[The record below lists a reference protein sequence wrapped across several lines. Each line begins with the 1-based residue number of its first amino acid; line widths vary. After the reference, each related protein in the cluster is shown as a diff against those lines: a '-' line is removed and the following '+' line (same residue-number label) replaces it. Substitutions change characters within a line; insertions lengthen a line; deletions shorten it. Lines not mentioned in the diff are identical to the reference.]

1 MPNNQMQRLAIFAAS
16 LSAALAQDLPAQA
29 GNDANFVLYNQHTA
43 EKGEKEIK
51 LYSDFSNS
59 GLEDGYSAQL
69 LELEYGITDRWTS
82 ALYFEGVKIDGESY
96 DFGGWRFE
104 NRVRLFEERV
114 PLNPVL
120 YVEYE
125 QLEPEHRYKT
135 EVTGRTDA
143 EEEEEEES
151 TEHELETRLILGEDL
166 SKRLN
171 VAFNWI
177 NEVNFDNGNWEFGYA
192 AGLNYT
198 LLSEESEHE
207 SAESKGCDLEELKLG
222 VELYGGLG
230 DSDAGL
236 TLDGSETEQYV
247 GINLKGELENGVEIG
262 AGIAL
267 GLTNDSEDAIIRTM
281 IGYEFK

>member
-1 MPNNQMQRLAIFAAS
+1 L
-16 LSAALAQDLPAQA
+16 AALAICLSSALGQILPAHA

-51 LYSDFSNS
+51 LYSDFSNA

-69 LELEYGITDRWTS
+69 LELEYGVTDRWTS

-104 NRVRLFEERV
+104 NRVRVFDERV
-114 PLNPVL
+114 LLNPVL
-120 YVEYE
+120 YIEYE

-135 EVTGRTDA
+135 AVTGRTDG
-143 EEEEEEES
+143 EEEEEEET

-177 NEVNFDNGNWEFGYA
+177 NEVDFDSGNWEFGYV

-198 LLSEESEHE
+198 LLSEEGEHE
-207 SAESKGCDLEELKLG
+207 SAGSKGCDLEELKLG
-222 VELYGGLG
+222 VEFYGGLG
-230 DSDAGL
+230 DSEAGL
-236 TLDGSETEQYV
+236 TLDGSDTEQYV

-262 AGIAL
+262 AGVAL
-267 GLTNDSEDAIIRTM
+267 GLTEDSEDAIIRTM
-281 IGYEFK
+281 VGYEFK